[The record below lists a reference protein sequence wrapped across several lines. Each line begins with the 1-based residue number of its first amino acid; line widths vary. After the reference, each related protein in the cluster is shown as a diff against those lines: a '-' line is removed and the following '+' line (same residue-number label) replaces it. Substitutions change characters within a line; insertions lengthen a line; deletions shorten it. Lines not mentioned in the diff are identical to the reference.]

1 MNRITSW
8 NLSSPGSIT
17 TSKDNLYQFF
27 SKRDGE
33 INGSS
38 WTCFTYSS
46 ITTEWIKTWNV
57 LARVSGTKIF
67 YKGCDKL
74 ALESSFGL
82 HMGGRWGVT
91 SKLSWQFRV
100 LGLQAAFFCISFQP
114 SVPILYFHTRA
125 AAQLDSALP
134 LLSAFLPFIP
144 AQVPHSHLFLLP
156 LMSASCNIH
165 LRIPVLQDIIHGA
178 CRFWAESSGTGLQT
192 VSERNPRQLTMQ
204 KIVNLVSV

>member
-1 MNRITSW
+1 MCW
-8 NLSSPGSIT
+8 
-17 TSKDNLYQFF
+17 
-27 SKRDGE
+27 
-33 INGSS
+33 
-38 WTCFTYSS
+38 
-46 ITTEWIKTWNV
+46 
-57 LARVSGTKIF
+57 ARVSGTKIF

-74 ALESSFGL
+74 TLESSFGL
-82 HMGGRWGVT
+82 HMGDRWGVI

-100 LGLQAAFFCISFQP
+100 LGLQAAFFGISFQP

-125 AAQLDSALP
+125 AVQLDSALP
-134 LLSAFLPFIP
+134 LPSAFLPFIP

-165 LRIPVLQDIIHGA
+165 LGIPILQDILHGA
-178 CRFWAESSGTGLQT
+178 CCFWAESSGTGLHT